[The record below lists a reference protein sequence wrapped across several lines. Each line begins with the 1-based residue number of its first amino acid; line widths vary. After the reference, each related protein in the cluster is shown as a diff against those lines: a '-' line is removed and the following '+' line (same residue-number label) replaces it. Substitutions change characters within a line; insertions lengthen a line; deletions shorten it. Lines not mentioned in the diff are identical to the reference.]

1 MKDLAVN
8 ATNIEE
14 YVRETLGEDTCD
26 ARRSVSD
33 PNTPRAG
40 ANRPPRPGPAGPC
53 SFDKGLS
60 STYPH
65 YKYRV
70 RLSACAEGER
80 GLCECVRHC
89 RHLSNGCPWLQH
101 TDGTFLSSHRSGN
114 AHRWMLFGGS
124 RREW

>member
-1 MKDLAVN
+1 LARCLHTATEVMKDLAVN

-33 PNTPRAG
+33 PNTPRGG

-65 YKYRV
+65 FKYRV
-70 RLSACAEGER
+70 SSWLVCAR
-80 GLCECVRHC
+80 
-89 RHLSNGCPWLQH
+89 
-101 TDGTFLSSHRSGN
+101 
-114 AHRWMLFGGS
+114 
-124 RREW
+124 